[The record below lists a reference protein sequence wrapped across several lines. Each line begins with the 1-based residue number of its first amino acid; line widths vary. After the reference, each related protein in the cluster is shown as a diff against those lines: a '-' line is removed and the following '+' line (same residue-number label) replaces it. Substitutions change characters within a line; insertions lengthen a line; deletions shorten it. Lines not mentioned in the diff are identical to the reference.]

1 MFLVVGTLGAAH
13 RQTFDAIALV
23 HEQAQGRLREIDRL
37 CTDALKLAAR
47 RKLRV
52 IDREIIARV
61 LAAHPK
67 LKADTIRKRVTAGFR
82 TWRLLGQSAAAG
94 AAARRDRIRSAIHR
108 VYGRDR

>member
-1 MFLVVGTLGAAH
+1 MGAGAGK
-13 RQTFDAIALV
+13 RPPVLAMR
-23 HEQAQGRLREIDRL
+23 AQ
-37 CTDALKLAAR
+37 AAR
-47 RKLRV
+47 LAHQCEDAGVVVAIDGDWRYTIEGEKLTMG
-52 IDREIIARV
+52 EIIARV